1 LIALPEVPTPGNV
14 DAVTA
19 GAPQSRDAVRARIDG
34 GRIVSAL
41 GKHAAAG
48 TSAAELGWAAYQK
61 GDVVTA
67 AEHLTQAVAAPDA
80 RPWMHYALGLA
91 EFAQQ
96 HYKEAATAWDRV
108 LRDAP
113 DFEPIYFSLADAYG
127 LQHDEGAALKVL
139 REAARRWP
147 NDPEV
152 FDAIGVIQ
160 VKRSA
165 LDAAVDSF
173 DSATKLAPREAL
185 GWFNL
190 GRALQ
195 MRWLKS
201 QRYDKIRQQWIGPD
215 DDRKRAAEAYQ
226 KCLDIGSPYDQQ
238 ARQALTAL
246 AWK

>member
-1 LIALPEVPTPGNV
+1 MVA
-14 DAVTA
+14 
-19 GAPQSRDAVRARIDG
+19 
-34 GRIVSAL
+34 AL
-41 GKHAAAG
+41 GKGTTRG

-67 AEHLTQAVAAPDA
+67 SRHLTEAAAAPDA
-80 RPWMHYALGLA
+80 RPWVHYALGLA

-96 HYKEAATAWDRV
+96 QYKDAAAAWERV

-113 DFEPIYFSLADAYG
+113 EFEPIYFSLADAYG
-127 LQHDEGAALKVL
+127 LQRDEGAALKVL

-147 NDPEV
+147 TDPEV

-160 VKRSA
+160 VKRGA
-165 LDAAVDSF
+165 LDAAIDSF
-173 DSATKLAPREAL
+173 DAATRIAPREAL

-190 GRALQ
+190 GRTLQ
-195 MRWLKS
+195 MRWLRA
-201 QRYDKIRQQWIGPD
+201 QRYDKIRERWIGPD